1 MIKKLLIAITFIF
14 SLSGLYAQTVT
25 YGVTAGLNL
34 TKLPAYANTD
44 ANGASVTN
52 NYLAGFHA
60 GGLVD
65 IKFNS
70 FTIQPGVVFTTK
82 GGKSNVNVSLI
93 DYSGAGTATGPET
106 VVGTATVK
114 TTLDY
119 IEVPLNFMYR
129 IPVGT
134 GNIFFGAGPYIAI
147 GISGKATVDATSDGQ
162 TSHQTQNIT
171 FGSGDND
178 INSPDFGFN
187 AMVGY
192 ELNGGLTV
200 SAGYG
205 QSYSSANSDG
215 NVKNEGFSFSV
226 GYFFK

>member
-1 MIKKLLIAITFIF
+1 MFF
-14 SLSGLYAQTVT
+14 SLTGLYAQTVT

-34 TKLPAYANTD
+34 TKLPASANSD
-44 ANGASVTN
+44 AGGASVTN
-52 NYLAGFHA
+52 NYLAGFHV

-82 GGKSNVNVSLI
+82 GGKSDVNVFLGDI
-93 DYSGAGTATGPET
+93 TGTQEGTA
-106 VVGTATVK
+106 TATVK
-114 TTLDY
+114 TTLNY
-119 IEVPLNFMYR
+119 IEIPLNFMYR
-129 IPVGT
+129 IPAGT
-134 GNIFFGAGPYIAI
+134 GDIFFGAGPYIAF
-147 GISGKATVDATSDGQ
+147 GLSGKATIDSNSGGQ
-162 TSHQTQNIT
+162 TAHQTQNIS

-205 QSYSSANSDG
+205 QSYNSANSDN
-215 NVKNEGFSFSV
+215 NVKNEGFNFSLS
-226 GYFFK
+226 YFFK